1 MISTTSEYALRAL
14 ARLATLPAGRAVL
27 ARDLA
32 KSANVPRN
40 YLSKILLVLRNAGFL
55 DATRGAGGGYRLR
68 KRPEEIFLID
78 IVELFEGPKTKP
90 GCLLN
95 NRECCEQ
102 TPCAAHRTWRELSMA
117 YTGFLLSTSLAAISG
132 LKPAAPPPGS
142 DGESVISP
150 PPPGIA
156 SLNG

>member
-14 ARLATLPAGRAVL
+14 AQLAVLPAGRAVL

-32 KSANVPRN
+32 ESANVPRN
-40 YLSKILLVLRNAGFL
+40 YLSKILLALRNAGLL

-68 KRPEEIFLID
+68 KRPEDIFLID
-78 IVELFEGPKTKP
+78 VVELFEGPKSKP

-132 LKPAAPPPGS
+132 LQLPPPS
-142 DGESVISP
+142 RGEEVPVIVP
-150 PPPGIA
+150 APPGIA

>member
-14 ARLATLPAGRAVL
+14 SQLALLPAGRAVL

-40 YLSKILLVLRNAGFL
+40 YLSKILLALRNAGLL

-68 KRPEEIFLID
+68 KRPQEIFLID
-78 IVELFEGPKTKP
+78 VVELFEGPKTKP

-117 YTGFLLSTSLAAISG
+117 YTGFLLATSLAAISG
-132 LKPAAPPPGS
+132 LQPPPPPSS
-142 DGESVISP
+142 DEVPVISP
-150 PPPGIA
+150 APPGIA

>member
-14 ARLATLPAGRAVL
+14 AQLAPLPQGRAVL

-40 YLSKILLVLRNAGFL
+40 YLSKILLALRNAGLL

-68 KRPEEIFLID
+68 KRPQDIFLMD
-78 IVELFEGPKTKP
+78 VVELFEGSKSKP

-95 NRECCEQ
+95 NRECCEK

-132 LKPAAPPPGS
+132 IQSPPPEPR
-142 DGESVISP
+142 DDVPVISP
-150 PPPGIA
+150 TPAGIA